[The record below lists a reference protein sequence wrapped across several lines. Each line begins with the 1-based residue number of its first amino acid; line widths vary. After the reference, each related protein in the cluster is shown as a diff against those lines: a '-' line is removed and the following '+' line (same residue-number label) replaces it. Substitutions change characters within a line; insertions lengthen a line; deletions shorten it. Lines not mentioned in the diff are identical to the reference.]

1 MVLGFLVAVI
11 KKRKSAID
19 GEVDE
24 DDFDESDEEMIHAW
38 FTSKLKTWWNTLSSE
53 MKKLFMHNLFWGE

>member
-1 MVLGFLVAVI
+1 MLLGFVIALI

-24 DDFDESDEEMIHAW
+24 DDFDESDDDE
-38 FTSKLKTWWNTLSSE
+38 LLR
-53 MKKLFMHNLFWGE
+53 G

>member
-24 DDFDESDEEMIHAW
+24 DDFDESDEEMIHA
-38 FTSKLKTWWNTLSSE
+38 
-53 MKKLFMHNLFWGE
+53 